1 MRCYGM
7 SRVHAADAAEIILL
21 LRVPPHRKRDIY
33 APRAPEAFTAYIK
46 AELAKN
52 AKMVGDALLRRE

>member
-21 LRVPPHRKRDIY
+21 LRVLPYRKRDIY
-33 APRAPEAFTAYIK
+33 VPRAPEEITTYIK
-46 AELAKN
+46 PELAKN
-52 AKMVGDALLRRE
+52 AKMVGDARLRRE